1 MQLYG
6 GQTLWPTG
14 ISEIR
19 QKQQLYGGGH
29 FMAKKHVTLWRT
41 NFMANRNF
49 RNSAKH
55 QLYGGG
61 HFMVNPHNA
70 KHQLYGKRSL
80 YGEPRI

>member
-1 MQLYG
+1 
-6 GQTLWPTG
+6 
-14 ISEIR
+14 
-19 QKQQLYGGGH
+19 
-29 FMAKKHVTLWRT
+29 MAKKHVTLWRT

-70 KHQLYGKRSL
+70 KHQLYGEMSL
-80 YGEPRI
+80 YGEPP